1 MPGPPSPRT
10 PQQEMD
16 DITRRLDFLRENT
29 PDVSPNNTREQNSR
43 FIAQKNQE
51 RFQNRQIREREKEKK
66 NILKGIINKKKSRL
80 NFNFPERPP
89 YTPPRDDF

>member
-66 NILKGIINKKKSRL
+66 NILKGIINKKKSSL
-80 NFNFPERPP
+80 NFNFPERSP
-89 YTPPRDDF
+89 YTLPRDDF